1 MAVGN
6 VAAKEMKTRDLGEP
20 PTPTSATHDGRMD
33 WRIKPSVLNLQRK
46 LQGFFMVYL
55 RVKVEPRP
63 TTRVLVSS
71 IPANMFRL
79 RLGYT
84 EEQTDSRT
92 RSITRSEPVYSK
104 GQTISD

>member
-6 VAAKEMKTRDLGEP
+6 VAAKEMKTQDLGEP

-79 RLGYT
+79 RLVT
-84 EEQTDSRT
+84 PKSRQTA
-92 RSITRSEPVYSK
+92 EPVYSK

>member
-1 MAVGN
+1 MAVVN

-79 RLGYT
+79 RLVT
-84 EEQTDSRT
+84 PKSRQTA
-92 RSITRSEPVYSK
+92 EPVYSK